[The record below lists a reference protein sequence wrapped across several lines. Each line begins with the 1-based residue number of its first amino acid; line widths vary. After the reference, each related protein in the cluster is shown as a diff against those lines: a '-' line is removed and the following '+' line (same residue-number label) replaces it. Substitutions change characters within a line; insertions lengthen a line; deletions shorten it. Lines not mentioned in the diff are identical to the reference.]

1 MSQAEELLSGMS
13 EEVPVHTHPVPDT
26 DTYFVIDPVT
36 RKIENTNP
44 KKHVIMQYDHNSERC
59 TFELP
64 RFIDGH
70 DMLECTSVTV
80 NVDNIEVVESDGVE
94 EAEPV
99 EPRINSDAP
108 DMTDLRIHPNDPEKV
123 ISSWLISRNSTQLAG
138 ILSFHIEY
146 KCVDSNGNVVYEWST
161 DNYDEYEIKARK
173 KNGEA
178 AVAPHADLL
187 EQWRTRI
194 FGAGD
199 SVMANIAAEGEAQVA
214 AVKAE
219 SETQQEAVEL
229 KGAQTLNTIPEDYT
243 KVDAMAD
250 EAVRTKANAIAC
262 EVSGESIALKDSS
275 NDHIRGL
282 KLFGKSTQ
290 FTTTGKNLLPIT
302 SPSRTSGGITYTVQ
316 ADGGIRVSG
325 TSTSNTWFNNGGYKL
340 GDDELAFVPAGN
352 YILSGNPN
360 SSIVGYINGWYLDGT
375 AITQYNDT
383 GAGGRLVVL
392 TQDAYV
398 YYQIMVGS
406 NITVDTVLYPQL
418 ELGTTAT
425 TFEPYTG
432 GKPSPSPD
440 YPQEIVSVEN
450 QIIGVYGKN
459 LIDPDQL
466 GCVLNKSLTVS
477 DDKYTITVVGG
488 SDNTYAYSYY
498 NMPDDLVR
506 LLGGRRLRLS
516 IDSASKS
523 VVNAYSPVQIN
534 ITCSDNTSLYP
545 VCHSGHLYHDFILPK
560 NAAQV
565 KIGIYTNN
573 SSNLLET
580 DNTVVVK
587 GLRLTLVDN
596 PEYEPYKP
604 YQTITL
610 PRSIH
615 GIPVTSGGNYTDS
628 DGQQWICDEIDLER
642 GMYVQRVAQYVYDGS
657 EDENWKNGYS
667 SNGKNNR
674 FELILMGV
682 PVAHEVWESNN
693 AAFVAKNAYCSHFDY
708 QRTSTRP
715 DVNNFRISKSVTA
728 AQDWWYMLFTPD
740 TTIVPLEDLDAWKTY
755 LAENPMTVMVPLN
768 TPIETPLT
776 AEEITA
782 FKALRTSYP
791 NTTILNDAGAW
802 MSVKYNADTK
812 AYVENPKTLRLVDSS
827 TGVVYEL
834 KIVDG
839 NLTVVPVQ

>member
-1 MSQAEELLSGMS
+1 MSLAEEMLNNTSKGI
-13 EEVPVHTHPVPDT
+13 PVHSHSVPDS
-26 DTYFVIDPVT
+26 DAYFVIDPIT
-36 RKIENTNP
+36 RKIENTNR
-44 KKHVIMQYDHNSERC
+44 KKTVIMQYDHNSERF

-64 RFIDGH
+64 RYVDGH

-80 NVDNIEVVESDGVE
+80 NVNNIEVVDTKESDETEVVE
-94 EAEPV
+94 TRV
-99 EPRINSDAP
+99 NSDAP
-108 DMTDLRIHPNDPEKV
+108 DMTDLRVHPEDPEKV

-146 KCVDSNGNVVYEWST
+146 KCTDANGDVVYEWAT
-161 DNYDEYEIKARK
+161 DSYDKIVVKARK

-178 AVAPHADLL
+178 AVMEYTDIL
-187 EQWRTRI
+187 EQWRASI

-199 SVMANIAAEGEAQVA
+199 SVMANITAEGEAQVA

-219 SETQQEAVEL
+219 STTQQAAVEL
-229 KGAQTLNTIPEDYT
+229 KGAQTLDSIPEDYT
-243 KVDAMAD
+243 DIDAMAD
-250 EAVRTKANAIAC
+250 EAVRSKSDAIVC
-262 EVSGESIALKDSS
+262 EVSGDSIAINDSS
-275 NDHIRGL
+275 NDYIRGL

-290 FTTTGKNLLPIT
+290 VTTNGYQLFDASAL
-302 SPSRTSGGITYTVQ
+302 GGISKAGATITNN
-316 ADGGIRVSG
+316 GNGSFTISGSG
-325 TSTSNTWFNNGGYKL
+325 TLTDNIAVLKDYTHDESIRMLKL
-340 GDDELAFVPAGN
+340 GMLHCPLETTMPYCYIQIRNSSTIYFGLTHSRPSYEITQNILDDEEMYIRIGFYGGAGEKIIAGDVKPML
-352 YILSGNPN
+352 YQDG
-360 SSIVGYINGWYLDGT
+360 DGT
-375 AITQYNDT
+375 W
-383 GAGGRLVVL
+383 
-392 TQDAYV
+392 
-398 YYQIMVGS
+398 
-406 NITVDTVLYPQL
+406 
-418 ELGTTAT
+418 
-425 TFEPYTG
+425 EPFSG
-432 GKPSPSPD
+432 GKPAPNPD

-466 GCVLNKSLTVS
+466 DRVLNKSLTVS
-477 DDKYTITVVGG
+477 DDKYTITVIGG
-488 SDNTYAYSYY
+488 SNNTYAYSYY
-498 NMPDDLVR
+498 NMPDDIVR

-534 ITCSDNTSLYP
+534 ITCYDNTSLYP

-565 KIGIYTNN
+565 KVGIYTNN

-610 PRSIH
+610 PRSVP

-642 GMYVQRVAQYVYDGS
+642 GVLVKRCDRCVFDGS
-657 EDENWKNGYS
+657 DD
-667 SNGKNNR
+667 
-674 FELILMGV
+674 
-682 PVAHEVWESNN
+682 EVWDYEEAKELFKLSYLNVNKDWNVLTNAGRSFMRHYKYNESIWNETVTESGYCIN
-693 AAFVAKNAYCSHFDY
+693 FNSLFIRHKNIVSLYSFKEHIA
-708 QRTSTRP
+708 
-715 DVNNFRISKSVTA
+715 
-728 AQDWWYMLFTPD
+728 
-740 TTIVPLEDLDAWKTY
+740 TIPIELTCALS
-755 LAENPMTVMVPLN
+755 

-782 FKALRTSYP
+782 FKALRTNYP

-812 AYVENPKTLRLVDSS
+812 TYVENPKTLKLVDSS

-839 NLTVVPVQ
+839 VLTANPV